1 MKKFMNRKSIKT
13 SKSLSCRR
21 SYIKANSNFSDIIPE
36 LLTGSADAYIQ
47 EWSDRYSGDPDTS
60 WDNIFDN
67 VLFDFTLYAEDE
79 ASANEN
85 GLTLLDR
92 VEQGIATDDDIFNE
106 FDQFIMFRDLNDY
119 DVR

>member
-1 MKKFMNRKSIKT
+1 MKKFINHKSIKT
-13 SKSLSCRR
+13 SKNLSCRR
-21 SYIKANSNFSDIIPE
+21 SYIKANSMFSDIIPE
-36 LLTGSADAYIQ
+36 LLTGSADAYTQ
-47 EWSDRYSGDPDTS
+47 EWSNQYKGDPDTS

-79 ASANEN
+79 ASADET

-92 VEQGIATDDDIFNE
+92 VEQGIATDDDIFSE
-106 FDQFIMFRDLNDY
+106 FEEFIMVRDLTDY